1 MTSLTIQ
8 AIYEDGKL
16 RPLQPLPFQEHECVL
31 LHVMRQGAVLE
42 TSGMLQGLAPDV
54 VQEVAE
60 GEAYSVLD

>member
-16 RPLQPLPFQEHECVL
+16 RPLQPIPLQEHERVL
-31 LHVMRQGAVLE
+31 LHVTRQGAVLE
-42 TSGMLQGLAPDV
+42 TSGMLQGLAPEV

-60 GEAYSVLD
+60 GEVYSALD

>member
-1 MTSLTIQ
+1 MISLTIQ

-16 RPLQPLPFQEHECVL
+16 RPLQPLPLQEHECVL
-31 LHVMRQGAVLE
+31 LHVTRQGAVLE
-42 TSGMLQGLAPDV
+42 TSGMLQGLTPDV